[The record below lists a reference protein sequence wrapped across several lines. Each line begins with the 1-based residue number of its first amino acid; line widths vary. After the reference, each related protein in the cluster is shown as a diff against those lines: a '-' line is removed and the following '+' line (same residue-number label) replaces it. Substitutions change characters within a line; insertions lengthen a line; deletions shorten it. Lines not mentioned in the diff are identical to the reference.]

1 MANGYGSDQVRS
13 LINLYRAN
21 PNLFDEEH
29 LETLEQMASQQGVNF
44 KPIKDTTTLGS
55 LAKNFS
61 GGFIRGLVPLVPPDD
76 QPRTTYEA
84 IARSLG
90 HLAGFAP
97 SILSLP
103 LRGATIAAK
112 GVAGALGRK
121 ATKEALETKLK
132 RGSFYGDKAVGVLDK
147 LSLPMIGSRY
157 IKGKMGHAITKLELD
172 TLDYMKA
179 GGVSRAIAEEAV
191 GLGTASVI
199 SDIWSGPDDYMNV
212 FLGGALAGGVFG
224 GIGNWR
230 ALGNRLGA
238 AKTETQRKG
247 VESALKAAVG
257 SAFMGVP
264 STLRREPIEMQMYE
278 YLLGGFFGYQS
289 RPAHEVAGGQFY
301 QSLPTDRPTLSF
313 RPEQVPGFH
322 PEAVPTDPAG
332 RGGLSKKAQKYVMDR
347 ATENSEKW
355 LGHNI
360 ENWQDMLSA
369 RLKNNPKGKDLDV
382 VEAET
387 RSLAEDLYIRTAFQ
401 EAVIKAQGEPVADDR
416 VDPFDPFDVPEFTR
430 NVMAQKIHDTL
441 VNRHASRS
449 EKDAEGNSKRKP
461 YTGKNPEEIAIELD
475 EISKRYSKDVDGNQR
490 SSADVEGFITEIS
503 GTEFGKRYLEENPR
517 EGITNLRQYF
527 HQDKPYVDR
536 LALDLTGDLMGIKV
550 VRGGDTIVM
559 TKPNGKEI
567 QTIGG
572 EKLYNQPILDT
583 FGAGRG
589 FEFIK
594 YIKEGDNKYS
604 DINKYLP
611 GENTF
616 DLDMNQRTQ
625 MEQSLQNYNDGYYWY
640 AGKKDN
646 KSIIVAPFKDRI
658 PSARLRDQ
666 LGYEN
671 YTIKDMARES
681 GKNRKE
687 LLDVFKDSEAAY
699 IENTDRGVMKEPDAK
714 KLHERQFVS
723 NMVHEL
729 MNQYGSPSLHR
740 LSEITDPK
748 FFKDAV
754 DFNKRQQLFAESS
767 GVPLNQNSFKDPKYG
782 NVKNNRVNFLILRD
796 GDFNLSGNPGGS
808 GADGGLLFGKNFFRG
823 IRNAMGIDTAIT
835 TIKPVTVG
843 RLLERNG
850 VNVGGIIG
858 LKSDGVNA
866 NSRPA
871 MQDIMDKY
879 KALDGSDIHFVAF
892 ESSNKIKGNTEA
904 TKFNFNETTGK
915 YEIDGNL
922 EVHTL
927 PLEAVRINLGTID
940 DATKN
945 FKGINLPR
953 QFLSTLNF
961 GQVGK
966 FLKPITDYYTEHAF
980 SGTIK
985 GGKLVEEYNKTGN
998 IKPIEDWLVDNYKN
1012 LDALPLE
1019 FVAERLLDPNPE
1031 SNVFRR
1037 ALQKDAASLDHQ
1049 IESFQIDADS
1059 MWNHYHST
1067 ITSLGRLTDG
1077 SFAPL
1082 NFFEKLSRPYQN
1094 SLRKHVM
1101 KRITTPFWEYSGKG
1115 ALDPVTKDMFLGAD
1129 MRSDITTESFAKSNE
1144 YILLGTAHK
1153 KMNAKLNLEEA
1164 QIKEL
1169 RKFLKKGQKIEDNGN
1184 TTLGTLWHLH
1194 KNARQQVSN
1203 TSKEGLENALDLLI
1217 IRVPADSI
1225 SGTIPV
1231 KLGGF
1236 TKDKGTGIVTTELQ
1250 DKYLGGADK
1259 DIDSAFIIQ
1268 NGSREHRKILE
1279 KHKFDRE
1286 KLDENQLIK
1295 DLGAKDPD
1303 RRAATKFSPVY
1314 RRQAHEVGLQGAGTR
1329 GPVIAAR
1336 DYFLD
1341 LAGRLKSGE
1350 KYKFNY
1356 TDPKSKQVTSYE
1368 IVLRPGKG
1376 NYKKFLNNIYGSIN
1390 IANDSTKYSYIPTME
1405 MVRNR
1410 LFDSIFEVRVG
1421 HPDGKSSKMNAS
1433 EFYEH
1438 TKYHKKDLSRF
1449 KMDAAFFAEFKTS
1462 VYNEESKSLN
1472 SFLTLG
1478 DKYGHSADKYSS
1490 ASGRQFSRLLDEKII
1505 DTMRVFQDEAMLKDY
1520 SNQIKNSAENFIIIH
1535 DKDTAAVKKQ
1545 KNKEHDFVSKFL
1557 PEWRIILNPQSQK
1570 LEPRVDRFGRTW
1582 KTTLDAINEDLSV
1595 NLNKGA
1601 SYELL
1606 TEKGLQVLRSF
1617 SKAKQDSPNA
1627 NSKIINTILKNAYE
1641 KAQEHLEVL
1650 TKVKAVD
1657 RHKPYKYKEQEMQR
1671 SEAFDFMV
1679 KDYQKL
1685 IMAKAKENSINVR
1698 PLMDFYELSLLTPKE
1713 LGQSGFFRQD
1723 SVVWGSEA
1731 ISQNSKA
1738 LVLKKMSEIFNRSY
1752 DFEKAPEVEPK
1763 ISKKLSKIE
1772 PNLRTELIDY
1782 AKDLKQN
1789 TENIKDIYVIGS
1801 VAEKGKGKDIDILYD
1816 MGKIKIPEH
1825 ILRAE
1830 MEGEPALSEYIG
1842 ENIAP
1847 NFNSIKYDN
1856 FVKIRDQNN
1865 DIHYYYSGQITQTS
1879 ELPKILTSSAK
1890 LKDIEKNR
1898 VSLLE
1903 EAPDKPVSELV
1914 ALSQRMQEAQLG
1926 KIERITE
1933 TPDYADLISF
1943 ADKAH
1948 ATTEKVADKVKDKK
1962 LKTDDMW
1969 NLERLAAS
1977 DAEAKEIIDLRDT
1990 LLKHPQINDSFN
2002 EFFIDFTTRRGNPR
2016 DLTLMSMDDVRA
2028 LNSHFRDVSKF
2039 SLKDIMLRRNW
2050 LLDPRDIDQG
2060 QLHETIN
2067 RYESYIQD
2075 VRSLDRKTG
2084 KPVTIK
2090 QKASTF
2096 MTPLGRMREMF
2107 RKSQV
2112 QQNAETDPIRKE
2124 VLNELGYTKWME
2136 QNDKRILTELVSN
2149 RRNIEEER
2157 LTGKEYTDFLSRLI
2171 KNPVTKQTKT
2181 GKEWLNIYDK
2191 KITEFYDKVAKEWL
2205 FTYDKNGERIIFR
2218 DLIDFPETGDPK
2230 YGKITEYIR
2239 YDPQT
2244 AKFNFRHFREKVID
2258 PMEKVGQ
2265 SPKIGME
2272 SLMRYQWEASM
2283 EKFLAKKA
2291 GGIDKITKE
2300 QREQYRRI
2308 HKFEE
2313 EYGFGYIEPEQYWS
2327 RTNYGFNNKA
2337 RKKLEASIKKAAQAA
2352 ADAETNPR
2360 AKEEAYKRV
2369 MAKHGMLREDS
2380 YHPSMGLEKQF
2391 LNDNYDAVGYGA
2403 RPQNLLQ
2410 RGKDFIDGYDTSPE
2424 IFHRYKNQVVRS
2436 YFSNISAIHGNRQIG
2451 ILKYG
2456 KEIPNLKEVNAD
2468 LVKHN
2473 KAIDKEATKLSK
2485 KFLKEGGSNEGARLM
2500 REEYKERHKYKD
2512 NADMWSD
2519 FLYVYLKNSLGHPSL
2534 LTDRIVKSME
2544 TADPLKL
2551 KYNPYYLTSDYAVTR
2566 AMEKLYKSKKFNKM
2580 PFLRNA
2586 PENEAMR
2593 RDYFVRRLHDLGT
2606 MEARYNLL
2614 TLLANTG
2621 TMMTNLYGGGVTT
2634 MGSAGFKTWADSQR
2648 NSKVV
2653 NKLLIDVNGDYTLTF
2668 KSGKSVKTRKD
2679 LIKWIE
2685 EKGVI
2690 DSYIQN
2696 ELDYNPGMGTAIAK
2710 LGKDG
2715 KAFVRDLKRSIKTGA
2730 EDETILQLSKRYGIS
2745 DAMLRYGGWF
2755 MQVSERKN
2763 RVDAFISHAL
2773 KAKERLGS
2781 EGIHT
2786 NLNDPYI
2793 FDMALKGIETTQF
2806 LYHSAFRPAF
2816 MTTAMGKVLT
2826 RFKLFAFQSVRV
2838 RREFYKQ
2845 AKSYG
2850 FKEGTDEYNKLK
2862 DLFLTDLFSF
2872 ALGGAFMYSVFDTA
2886 LPPPWDWMQDA
2897 GDLMFGDKKER
2908 DRAFYGTLPRP
2919 IAPLQAV
2926 LPPIARFPQT
2936 FVELVQGDWEKFSNY
2951 TIHTMY
2957 PGGRLYYSA
2966 KKTAERPD
2974 NFWQNF
2980 FRIPVSKI
2988 KYRIDRE
2995 KIREARRE
3003 MIGEEL

>member
-121 ATKEALETKLK
+121 ATKKALEAKLK
-132 RGSFYGDKAVGVLDK
+132 RGSFYGEKAVGVLDK

-179 GGVSRAIAEEAV
+179 GGVGRAIAEEAV

-355 LGHNI
+355 LGHNV

-387 RSLAEDLYIRTAFQ
+387 RSLAEDLYIRSAFQ

-430 NVMAQKIHDTL
+430 NVMAQKIYDTL
-441 VNRHASRS
+441 VNRHTGR
-449 EKDAEGNSKRKP
+449 EVKDAEGDSKRKP
-461 YTGKNPEEIAIELD
+461 YAGKNPEEIAIELD
-475 EISKRYSKDVDGNQR
+475 AISKRYSKDVDGNQR

-503 GTEFGKRYLEENPR
+503 GTEFGKRYLEENPK

-646 KSIIVAPFKDRI
+646 KSIIVAPFKDQI
-658 PSARLRDQ
+658 PSAKLREQ
-666 LGYEN
+666 LGRGN
-671 YTIKDMARES
+671 YTIQDMARES
-681 GKNRKE
+681 GKNGKE
-687 LLDVFKDSEAAY
+687 VLDVFKDSEAAY
-699 IENTDRGVMKEPDAK
+699 IKNIDPKAMNRSDAK

-796 GDFNLSGNPGGS
+796 EDFNLSGNPGGS

-904 TKFNFNETTGK
+904 TKFSFNEATGK

-927 PLEAVRINLGTID
+927 PLEAVRINLGTLD

-985 GGKLVEEYNKTGN
+985 GGKLVDEYNKTGN
-998 IKPIEDWLVDNYKN
+998 MKPIEDWLVDNYKN
-1012 LDALPLE
+1012 LDRLPLE

-1049 IESFQIDADS
+1049 IESFEFDADS

-1077 SFAPL
+1077 NFAPL

-1101 KRITTPFWEYSGKG
+1101 KRVTTPFWEYSGKG
-1115 ALDPVTKDMFLGAD
+1115 ALDPVTKDMFLDAD
-1129 MRSDITTESFAKSNE
+1129 MRTDMTSESFTKSNE
-1144 YILLGTAHK
+1144 YILLGKAHK

-1169 RKFLKKGQKIEDNGN
+1169 RKLLVKGSKEKIEDNGD
-1184 TTLGTLWHLH
+1184 TTLGTIWGLH
-1194 KNARQQVSN
+1194 KDVKKQVSPEIY
-1203 TSKEGLENALDLLI
+1203 KELERALDLLI

-1268 NGSREHRKILE
+1268 NGSREHRKILNE
-1279 KHKFDRE
+1279 HKFDRE
-1286 KLDENQLIK
+1286 ALDEKQLIK

-1303 RRAATKFSPVY
+1303 RRTATKFSPVY

-1350 KYKFNY
+1350 EYKFDY
-1356 TDPKSKQVTSYE
+1356 IDPKSKKVTSYE
-1368 IVLRPGKG
+1368 ITLRPGKG
-1376 NYKKFLNNIYGSIN
+1376 NYTKFLNDIYGSIN

-1410 LFDSIFEVRVG
+1410 LFDSIFEVKVG
-1421 HPDGKSSKMNAS
+1421 HPDGRSSKMNAS
-1433 EFYEH
+1433 EFYED
-1438 TKYHKKDLSRF
+1438 TKYHKKNLSRF
-1449 KMDAAFFAEFKTS
+1449 KMDAAFFSEFKTS

-1478 DKYGHSADKYSS
+1478 DRYGHSADKYSS

-1520 SNQIKNSAENFIIIH
+1520 SSQIKNSAENFIIIH

-1545 KNKEHDFVSKFL
+1545 KNKEQDFVSKFL
-1557 PEWRIILNPQSQK
+1557 PEWRIVLNPQSQK

-1582 KTTLDAINEDLSV
+1582 KTVLDTINEDLSV

-1752 DFEKAPEVEPK
+1752 DFGITPDVEPK
-1763 ISKKLSKIE
+1763 ISMPMHFKDGTGGRKMRPEFRGKSTMDLILSGDRTATSRSPKAQEDVKKGDVIRFHDKEGNEVLVRATTDLYPLKEVTAEKWSKLE
-1772 PNLRTELIDY
+1772 GWDAERFESLKKDGYKQFQFELI
-1782 AKDLKQN
+1782 
-1789 TENIKDIYVIGS
+1789 G
-1801 VAEKGKGKDIDILYD
+1801 
-1816 MGKIKIPEH
+1816 
-1825 ILRAE
+1825 
-1830 MEGEPALSEYIG
+1830 
-1842 ENIAP
+1842 
-1847 NFNSIKYDN
+1847 
-1856 FVKIRDQNN
+1856 
-1865 DIHYYYSGQITQTS
+1865 
-1879 ELPKILTSSAK
+1879 
-1890 LKDIEKNR
+1890 
-1898 VSLLE
+1898 
-1903 EAPDKPVSELV
+1903 KPVSELV

-1933 TPDYADLISF
+1933 TPNYADLISF

-2124 VLNELGYTKWME
+2124 VLDELGYTKWME

-2149 RRNIEEER
+2149 KRNIEEER

-2181 GKEWLNIYDK
+2181 GKEWLDIYDK

-2218 DLIDFPETGDPK
+2218 DLIDSPETGDPK

-2239 YDPQT
+2239 YDSKT
-2244 AKFNFRHFREKVID
+2244 GGFDFKHFREKVID
-2258 PMEKVGQ
+2258 PMEKVGE
-2265 SPKIGME
+2265 SPKVGIE

-2283 EKFLAKKA
+2283 EKALSKKA
-2291 GGIDKITKE
+2291 GGIDKVTKAN
-2300 QREQYRRI
+2300 REKYRRD

-2313 EYGFGYIEPEQYWS
+2313 EYGFGYIEPEMYWS

-2337 RKKLEASIKKAAQAA
+2337 KKKLEDSIKKAAQAA

-2451 ILKYG
+2451 LLKYG
-2456 KEIPNLKEVNAD
+2456 NEIPNLKKVNAD

-2473 KAIDKEATKLSK
+2473 TAIEKESSKIYKKAIKDGATAEVATRTKND
-2485 KFLKEGGSNEGARLM
+2485 FL
-2500 REEYKERHKYKD
+2500 ERHKYKD

-2586 PENEAMR
+2586 PEDEAMR

-2634 MGSAGFKTWADSQR
+2634 MGSAGFKTWVDAQR

-2653 NKLLIDVNGDYTLTF
+2653 NKLLVDVNGDYTLTF

-2763 RVDAFISHAL
+2763 RVDAFIAHAL

-2838 RREFYKQ
+2838 RRQFYKQ
-2845 AKSYG
+2845 AKAYG

-2980 FRIPVSKI
+2980 FRVPVSKI